1 MFLAF
6 PLLPGRLPLVSQ
18 PLLTGFSLDFWDK
31 YLEIVC
37 SSGMLAFDAEG
48 PGF

>member
-6 PLLPGRLPLVSQ
+6 FFLPGQLPLVSQ
-18 PLLTGFSLDFWDK
+18 PLPAGFFLEFGDK
-31 YLEIVC
+31 YLEILC